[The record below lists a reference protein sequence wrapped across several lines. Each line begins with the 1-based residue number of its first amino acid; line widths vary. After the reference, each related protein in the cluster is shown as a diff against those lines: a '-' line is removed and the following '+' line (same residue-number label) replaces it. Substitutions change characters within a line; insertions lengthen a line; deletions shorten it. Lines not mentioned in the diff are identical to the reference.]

1 MKSHRTVLALLS
13 VFACA
18 HLFCSPPD
26 VRIGTGD
33 GDGVKLSYRML
44 GKGRPL
50 VVIHDGPGYEKSLM
64 YRGFDGFS
72 SDMRVLYYDQ
82 RGCGQ
87 SEPLSPSTS
96 CRISDNVQDL
106 EDLRQYFHFRKM
118 SLAAHGWGAVIA
130 LEYARAYPK
139 RVESIILIAPVSPFT
154 PEMEVTSIVDRLP
167 VEAGNRIRDAL
178 DDPYMSMVEKRGV
191 AMQEIMPSL
200 FYRPQVAE
208 DLNLASLKYS
218 AEVSLRL
225 GEELKSL
232 DLFPVLGEITQPT
245 IVIVGRHD
253 ISIPVR
259 DQMAYADGIKHS
271 SAIVFNE
278 SGHFPFLEERDFF
291 TNLVSQFL
299 RHKGVPALAD
309 AVHKR

>member
-1 MKSHRTVLALLS
+1 MKYQRITLALLS

-26 VRIGTGD
+26 VRIGTGE

-44 GKGRPL
+44 GKGKPL

-64 YRGFDGFS
+64 YKGFDGFS

-87 SEPLSPSTS
+87 SEPISASTS
-96 CRISDNVQDL
+96 SRISDNVQDL

-139 RVESIILIAPVSPFT
+139 RVESIVLIAPVSPFA
-154 PEMEVTSIVDRLP
+154 PETEVTSIVDRLP
-167 VEAGNRIRDAL
+167 VEAGTRIREAL
-178 DDPYMSMVEKRGV
+178 GDPYMSVVEKREV
-191 AMQEIMPSL
+191 AMRQIMPSL
-200 FYRPQVAE
+200 FYRSQTAE
-208 DLNLASLKYS
+208 DLDLASLTYS

-245 IVIVGRHD
+245 LVIAGRHD
-253 ISIPVR
+253 ISVPVR

-271 SAIVFNE
+271 SAVVFNE
-278 SGHFPFLEERDFF
+278 SGHFPFLEEHEFF
-291 TNLVSQFL
+291 MNLVGQFL

-309 AVHKR
+309 AVHKP